1 MRPTNYNQKPEERYL
16 EEQRFIRAQKKVKA
30 IKGFYV
36 HLFIFLGINLV
47 LVVGNMLAQGDW
59 RYVFIWQN
67 HFGMFFWGI
76 GVFFHGFGVFGMDLI
91 FGKSWEDKKIK
102 EIMDRDKHKYWE

>member
-1 MRPTNYNQKPEERYL
+1 MRDTNYNKSPEDRYL
-16 EEQRFIRAQKKVKA
+16 EEQRYIRAQKKVKA

-47 LVVGNMLAQGDW
+47 LLIGNMLAQGDW

-67 HFGMFFWGI
+67 HFGMIFWGI
-76 GVFFHGFGVFGMDLI
+76 GVFFHGFGVFGLDLI
-91 FGKSWEDKKIK
+91 FGRSWEDKKIN
-102 EIMDRDKHKYWE
+102 EIMNRDKKKYWE